1 MQPLFHSTFL
11 QALGFAIANSLWQSA
26 LLWLAYA
33 LVSQVLPLSAAKK
46 YRLAVAAQLLSFV
59 WFAFTIQFYYSQYA
73 SALGMAGAASDPHSL
88 QAIVAGNNSFSSQL
102 VRYMAGIEKLLPFV
116 SMAYLLLMLV
126 LFVRWIASYR
136 QTQQIRHAGLEKIHI
151 DWRLFVRKITAQL
164 GIKKEV
170 LVYLSKTAATP
181 LTIGFWKP
189 VILVPIASINH
200 LTTAQLEAVL
210 LHELAHVKR
219 NDYLVNIILSTV
231 EIALFFNP
239 FTQLISRTIRKEREN
254 CCDDWVL
261 QYQYEASDYAQALLR
276 IASLQYTPAF
286 AMAAAAD
293 KTELLTRVKR
303 MIGQQENRFNYRRQL
318 LAFLLVTGMLSSI
331 AWLNPVGSPEQKA
344 ATAKVITPKKV
355 ITRTAAPQAT
365 TAQEDKSIL
374 NPVLFLSAP
383 MKAVMQ
389 QQIAAAQQELNSLV
403 ADNAA
408 TGELQPLQKESIR
421 YAADALAKS
430 LNDRSLQ
437 QELRSAEEAR
447 SGLSK
452 LLNDSVFFS
461 AAVGKQ
467 MAEDFR
473 KSMSSMGSEFEKA
486 AKEVARVSEST
497 KSLMLNREKIS
508 RDIQHAMEEMK
519 KLGLQKPDKMPAMPP
534 PVLRAKRERNR
545 EVSDIPPV
553 DDEALLKITVA
564 LPEQLQLAD
573 FAEPSVKLV
582 KAAQRQIVLTPQM
595 VAELTILASF
605 LDQAAIEN
613 NNPETEKRIRLKLNF
628 LHRILDK
635 KPVMKLRTAKFE
647 EKVASDKESLVDWID
662 Q

>member
-59 WFAFTIQFYYSQYA
+59 WFAITIQFYYSQYTA
-73 SALGMAGAASDPHSL
+73 ALGLAGAAGDPHSL

-136 QTQQIRHAGLEKIHI
+136 QTQQIRNDGLEKIHI

-200 LTTAQLEAVL
+200 LSTAQLEAVL

-276 IASLQYTPAF
+276 IASLQHKPAF

-318 LAFLLVTGMLSSI
+318 LAFLLVTGMLCSI
-331 AWLNPVGSPEQKA
+331 AWLNPVVSPAQKPQA
-344 ATAKVITPKKV
+344 AKAIPPKKV
-355 ITRTAAPQAT
+355 FIQPAASQAST
-365 TAQEDKSIL
+365 VPDDKSIL
-374 NPVLFLSAP
+374 NPVLFLSTP

-408 TGELQPLQKESIR
+408 TGDLQALQKESLR
-421 YAADALAKS
+421 YAADALAKTADSHLIEKS
-430 LNDRSLQ
+430 LEQAKMGMAKLFSDSL
-437 QELRSAEEAR
+437 
-447 SGLSK
+447 GL
-452 LLNDSVFFS
+452 S
-461 AAVGKQ
+461 AAVRKQ
-467 MAEDFR
+467 MAEDMR
-473 KSMSSMGSEFEKA
+473 KSMSTMGSEFEKA
-486 AKEVARVSEST
+486 AKEIARVSENT
-497 KSLMLNREKIS
+497 KSLMLDREKIS
-508 RDIQHAMEEMK
+508 RDIEHAMDEMK
-519 KLGLQKPDKMPAMPP
+519 KLDFEKLDKLPGMPA
-534 PVLRAKRERNR
+534 LIDRGKRERKR
-545 EVSDIPPV
+545 PVSDVPPV
-553 DDEALLKITVA
+553 ENPQMKITVS
-564 LPEQLQLAD
+564 LPEQLD
-573 FAEPSVKLV
+573 MPDIAEPAIKLV
-582 KAAQRQIVLTPQM
+582 KAAQRQVVLTPQM
-595 VAELTILASF
+595 VAELTLLASI
-605 LDQAAIEN
+605 LDQAAQEDIS
-613 NNPETEKRIRLKLNF
+613 PETEKRIRLKLNF
-628 LHRILDK
+628 IHRMLDK
-635 KPVMKLRTAKFE
+635 KPVLKLRAAKFE
-647 EKVASDKESLVDWID
+647 EKINSEKASLADWND

>member
-33 LVSQVLPLSAAKK
+33 LVSQVLPLSAAKR

-59 WFAFTIQFYYSQYA
+59 WFAVTIQFYYSQYTT
-73 SALGMAGAASDPHSL
+73 ALGLAGASGDPNSL
-88 QAIVAGNNSFSSQL
+88 QAIVAGNNSFCSQL
-102 VRYMAGIEKLLPFV
+102 VRYMAGVEKLLPFV

-126 LFVRWIASYR
+126 LFVRWMATYR
-136 QTQQIRHAGLEKIHI
+136 QTQQIRHDGLEKIHI

-276 IASLQYTPAF
+276 IASLQHTPAF

-331 AWLNPVGSPEQKA
+331 AWLNPVVSPAQK
-344 ATAKVITPKKV
+344 TQVAKVIPPKKV
-355 ITRTAAPQAT
+355 STEPAAWRTVPD
-365 TAQEDKSIL
+365 DKSIL
-374 NPVLFLSAP
+374 NPVLFLSTP

-403 ADNAA
+403 ADNTA
-408 TGELQPLQKESIR
+408 TADLQALQKESLR
-421 YAADALAKS
+421 YAADALAKTADNHLIEKS
-430 LNDRSLQ
+430 LEQAKMSMAKLFSDSL
-437 QELRSAEEAR
+437 
-447 SGLSK
+447 GLST
-452 LLNDSVFFS
+452 V
-461 AAVGKQ
+461 VRKQ
-467 MAEDFR
+467 MAEDLR

-486 AKEVARVSEST
+486 AKEIARAGETT
-497 KSLMLNREKIS
+497 KALMLDREKIS
-508 RDIQHAMEEMK
+508 RDIEHAMEEMK
-519 KLGLQKPDKMPAMPP
+519 KLDFEKLEKLPGMPA
-534 PVLRAKRERNR
+534 LIDRSKRERKR
-545 EVSDIPPV
+545 PVSDVPPV
-553 DDEALLKITVA
+553 ENPQMKITVS
-564 LPEQLQLAD
+564 LPERLEMPD
-573 FAEPSVKLV
+573 IAEPTIRLV

-595 VAELTILASF
+595 VAELTLLASF
-605 LDQAAIEN
+605 LDQAAQEDLS
-613 NNPETEKRIRLKLNF
+613 PEMEKRIRLKLNF
-628 LHRILDK
+628 IHRMLDK
-635 KPVMKLRTAKFE
+635 KPVLKLRTAKFE
-647 EKVASDKESLVDWID
+647 EKTNSEKEALADWND